1 MHSLFAY
8 LKSLL
13 LQGKIMPSLL
23 SAPAPSDLKTRDLSA
38 LKSDDDEEE
47 ADLGEEFVLTDV
59 TPGSTSVLLTD
70 EVEQARRTEL
80 VRQLLRE
87 ESDAQLARY
96 QVRGSEKSWNA
107 AIAGHGS
114 ELSALHVHISE
125 EKTRDE

>member
-1 MHSLFAY
+1 
-8 LKSLL
+8 
-13 LQGKIMPSLL
+13 MPSLL